1 LAVTRVF
8 PVIMS
13 GGSGTRLWPV
23 STEARPKQFHAL
35 GATHSM
41 IAETALRLRGTHG
54 EIEFLAPIVIASER
68 HGDLVFSELAAVGI
82 QPAAVVLEPIGRN
95 TAATAALAALVAAE
109 IDPRAK
115 VLLMPADHLVEKVD
129 AFLGAIAA
137 ASAIVDERIVTF
149 GITPQGPETGYGYI
163 QQGEGVCSGVFA
175 VAAFKEKPD
184 EATASLY
191 LREGG
196 YSWNSGVFY
205 FSPAV
210 LLEEFGGAADI
221 RDGAARALAAA
232 SRAGSKIVLPRDL
245 FGAVRAEPVDIAVM
259 EKTKRAAVAP
269 CDIGWADV
277 GSWAE
282 LWRLSD
288 KDASGN
294 AVSGQ
299 AFVLDGEN
307 NLVRGDGVH
316 VSVAGVS
323 DLIIVATP
331 EAVLVLPR
339 SRAQDVKKL
348 LPGKG

>member
-1 LAVTRVF
+1 MRIF

-35 GATHSM
+35 GGAKSM
-41 IAETALRLRGTHG
+41 IAETALRLRGTKG
-54 EIEFLAPIVIASER
+54 GIEFLDPIVIASER
-68 HGDLVFSELAAVGI
+68 HGDLVFSELASVGI
-82 QPAAVVLEPIGRN
+82 EPAAVVLEPIGRN

-109 IDPRAK
+109 IDPLAK

-129 AFLGAIAA
+129 LFVDAIAA
-137 ASAIVDERIVTF
+137 ASEIVDERIVTF
-149 GITPQGPETGYGYI
+149 GITPEGPETGYGYI
-163 QQGEGVCSGVFA
+163 QQGEGLCDGVFS

-184 EATASLY
+184 EATASRY

-196 YSWNSGVFY
+196 FSWNSGVFF

-210 LLEEFGGAADI
+210 LLEEFSGAADI
-221 RDGAARALAAA
+221 RDDTARALASAA
-232 SRAGSKIVLPRDL
+232 RDGRSITLPRDL

-288 KDASGN
+288 KDAHGN

-299 AFVLDGEN
+299 VTLLDCED

-323 DLIIVATP
+323 GLVVVATP

-348 LPGKG
+348 LPNKR